1 MVGDMFNKLSGGQ
14 VTNVLRA
21 RNMVLV
27 TFVSQEGAMLA
38 MVAME
43 KSRGIELEGSK
54 LEVNWWSQRR
64 LDRGSY
70 SSQPRS
76 QVHHTRLNQEMA
88 YQGQYMQDYLKDR
101 EMARLAQRNMMASQL
116 SQPPPGYSLAQALSG
131 LRLASQPTQWPS
143 ASPSKSAPVPRTPAD
158 SSVPSP

>member
-1 MVGDMFNKLSGGQ
+1 MVGDMFNKLSGGE

-64 LDRGSY
+64 LD
-70 SSQPRS
+70 
-76 QVHHTRLNQEMA
+76 
-88 YQGQYMQDYLKDR
+88 
-101 EMARLAQRNMMASQL
+101 
-116 SQPPPGYSLAQALSG
+116 
-131 LRLASQPTQWPS
+131 
-143 ASPSKSAPVPRTPAD
+143 
-158 SSVPSP
+158 

>member
-64 LDRGSY
+64 LD
-70 SSQPRS
+70 
-76 QVHHTRLNQEMA
+76 
-88 YQGQYMQDYLKDR
+88 
-101 EMARLAQRNMMASQL
+101 
-116 SQPPPGYSLAQALSG
+116 
-131 LRLASQPTQWPS
+131 
-143 ASPSKSAPVPRTPAD
+143 
-158 SSVPSP
+158 